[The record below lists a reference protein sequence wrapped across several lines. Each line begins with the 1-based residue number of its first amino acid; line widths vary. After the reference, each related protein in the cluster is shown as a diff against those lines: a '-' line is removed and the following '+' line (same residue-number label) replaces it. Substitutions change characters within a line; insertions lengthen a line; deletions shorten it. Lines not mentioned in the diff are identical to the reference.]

1 MRAINGVI
9 DEDGKKVRRLI
20 VLEDR
25 ICSICGK
32 TFSPSTQHSIVCS
45 RLCGKKKDYITH
57 KTKRIQKMNEWR
69 EKNLDRV
76 IEKRKQKY
84 WSNPEKYRQLTKEYF
99 NKHRAKKRIDDEVYK
114 DKTRHGDLRKE
125 LIDVYGLVCQG
136 CGVSGDSFGIVAHHI
151 SGDPTDHKNQT
162 LLCRSCHAK
171 IHDFGSQ
178 GSKNISRQQIENA
191 LAKFRTLD
199 EMCKD
204 LGITRSFLRKK
215 RIEYGFP
222 DRTHLRGVKK

>member
-1 MRAINGVI
+1 MRAIYGVVQENG
-9 DEDGKKVRRLI
+9 KRVRRLI

-25 ICSICGK
+25 KCLVCGK
-32 TFSPSTQHSIVCS
+32 IFSPLTQNSIVCS
-45 RLCGKKKDYITH
+45 RICGKKNDYKKH
-57 KTKRIQKMNEWR
+57 KTKRTQKVNEWR
-69 EKNLDRV
+69 EKN
-76 IEKRKQKY
+76 IEYVQKHRKQLY
-84 WSNPEKYRQLTKEYF
+84 WSNPEKYRKAAKDYADANRPYKRSEDQL
-99 NKHRAKKRIDDEVYK
+99 YK

-136 CGVSGDSFGIVAHHI
+136 CGVSGDSLGIVAHHI

-171 IHDFGSQ
+171 IHDFGHSR
-178 GSKNISRQQIENA
+178 KKDISSQQIENA
-191 LAKFRTLD
+191 LTNFRTLD
-199 EMCKD
+199 EMCKE

-222 DRTHLRGVKK
+222 KRTHLRGVKT